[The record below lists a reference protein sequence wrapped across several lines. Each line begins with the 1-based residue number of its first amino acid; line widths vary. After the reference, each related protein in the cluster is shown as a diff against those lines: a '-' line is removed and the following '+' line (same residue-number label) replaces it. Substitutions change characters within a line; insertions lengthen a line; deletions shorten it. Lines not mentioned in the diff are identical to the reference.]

1 MPPGLKTHKPTA
13 QMIRTAAVS
22 SQKGRAP
29 PIRISVYNALGKSRL
44 LLGLLLEPHG
54 FDFQTPQAHAVR
66 RSSSAAEEKAAE
78 EKQVG

>member
-54 FDFQTPQAHAVR
+54 FDPQTTRPMRSGEVAPPLR
-66 RSSSAAEEKAAE
+66 RRPPKKSK
-78 EKQVG
+78 